1 MNTESFSVANSAGWT
16 PTIGHRRR
24 PRQPRTAPP
33 PGDLSLASPPELARA
48 VPQNML
54 LRLMP
59 AVMVIAVIGMIS
71 MMAVTGGRTAFANPL
86 FLMFPL
92 MMVMSMVGM
101 VASGGR
107 GGPARA
113 AEVNEDRKDYLRHL
127 ATLRDTADEAAAV
140 QRADADRDHP
150 DPRALPSLIGTA
162 RMWERRPSD
171 DDFGDVRIG
180 LGAHRLAGDLTPPET
195 APVENVEPVSAVA
208 LRRFVQA
215 RSAVPGL
222 ATALALRG
230 FPAVSVSGPHD
241 DVHALLRSMVC
252 LLAVQHGPDHLGVAA
267 VVADPIA
274 PQWDW
279 IKWLPH
285 VGHPDRMDGLGP
297 TRMIYRSLAGFE
309 ADLADHLADR
319 GRFSRTDP
327 SPGLRHLLVIVG
339 DGAMTGDEELMLGA
353 GLDGVTVLELGE
365 TADSL
370 AARRGL
376 SLIVDGD
383 RLSARTAAGVE
394 EFAVADACGLATAET
409 IARRLAR
416 YRPASF
422 GALADLDIPTTAPDP
437 GLPGLLGVPD
447 AGRFDPSL
455 AWRGRRG
462 AQRLRVPIGYTTD
475 GTPIDLDL
483 KESAHGGM
491 GPHGLCVG
499 ATGSGKSELLRT
511 LVLGL
516 MATHSPDELNLVLV
530 DFKGGAT
537 FLGLESSNH
546 VAAVITNLEHEL
558 EMVDRMADALS
569 GELHRR
575 QELLRAAGNF
585 ANVTDYER
593 ARTAGA
599 ELAPLPALVV
609 VVDEFSELLAQKP
622 DFAELFVA
630 IGRLGRS
637 LHIHLL
643 LASQRLEE
651 GRLRGLDSHL
661 SYRIGLKTFSANE
674 SRTVLGV
681 PDAYHLPSEPGAAYL
696 KCDSSTPV
704 RFRTSYVSGPYTPP
718 AEDAATEGRGPA
730 GVVRVWNA
738 DTVVRLPA
746 DDDEQAERETDA
758 MAPTVLATLVGRI
771 DGHGSRPHPVWLP
784 PLEPQIG
791 LDTVVAETGGSPG
804 RLRTV
809 LGIVDR
815 PYDQRRD
822 PLLIDLSG
830 ASGHAAIVGGPRSGK
845 STAICTLIAGL
856 ALGHAPAEV
865 SVYCLD
871 FGGGALAAIAGLP
884 HVGGVAPRNRPDA
897 VRRTVAE
904 VTGVLTARE
913 ASASDG
919 PADGYGDV
927 FLVIDGFGVL
937 RNEFEELEEQVTD
950 LVARGLAYGIHV
962 LVAAARWADIRPSVK
977 DLLGTRIELKLG
989 DALDS
994 EMDRRC
1000 AASVPADKPGRG
1012 ITADGLHLLI
1022 ASPTVDGS
1030 TTDLADE
1037 IVARYP
1043 AQRAPAVR
1051 TLTTRLTPADFADH
1065 ELPTGPGQVAIGL
1078 GEAELAPFVVD
1089 FAREA
1094 HLLVFGDAESGKT
1107 NTLRVLVRGLV
1118 ASGQATDV
1126 KVVLVDYRRTLL
1138 GTVTGDHLAGYATST
1153 RTAAP
1158 MMAQLAE
1165 FLTARLPADDASADD
1180 LADHNWWTGPDVYL
1194 VIDDYDLVTSPA
1206 GNPLAPIADLLGHA
1220 RDIGLRVILAR
1231 RSGGIGRALFDP
1243 FIARMRDL
1251 SCDVFLMAGDPDEGY
1266 IVGRHRMHKLAV
1278 GRGEYV
1284 SRSRRAEAVQVL
1296 APDEGTDR

>member
-1 MNTESFSVANSAGWT
+1 MNTDGISAA
-16 PTIGHRRR
+16 PTWAPTVGHRRR
-24 PRQPRTAPP
+24 PRPARIAPP
-33 PGDLSLASPPELARA
+33 PGDLHLASPPELARG

-54 LRLMP
+54 LRLLP
-59 AVMVIAVIGMIS
+59 AVMVVAVVGMIA
-71 MMAVTGGRTAFANPL
+71 MMAVTGGRAAFANPL

-127 ATLRDTADEAAAV
+127 STLRDTADESAAV
-140 QRADADRDHP
+140 QRADAERDHP
-150 DPRALPSLIGTA
+150 DPLAIPSLIGTDQ
-162 RMWERRPSD
+162 MWERRPSD
-171 DDFGDVRIG
+171 DDFGDVRVG
-180 LGAHRLAGDLTPPET
+180 LGAHRLAGDLIPPET
-195 APVENVEPVSAVA
+195 APVESVEPVSAVA

-222 ATALALRG
+222 ATAVSFRG
-230 FPAVSVSGPHD
+230 FPAISVSGPHG
-241 DVHALLRSMVC
+241 DVHALMRAMVC
-252 LLAVQHGPDHLGVAA
+252 RLVVQHGPDHIGVAA
-267 VVADPIA
+267 VVADPVA

-279 IKWLPH
+279 LKWLPH
-285 VGHPDRMDGLGP
+285 VGHPDHVDGLGP
-297 TRMIYRSLAGFE
+297 TRMIYRTLAALE

-339 DGAMTGDEELMLGA
+339 DGEVTGDEELTIGA
-353 GLDGVTVLELGE
+353 GLDGVTVLELGA

-370 AARRGL
+370 ATRRGL
-376 SLIVDGD
+376 SLIVDGAK
-383 RLSARTAAGVE
+383 LSAQTAAGLE
-394 EFAVADACGLATAET
+394 EFAVADACGLATAEAV
-409 IARRLAR
+409 ARALAR

-422 GALADLDIPTTAPDP
+422 GALADLEISLTAPDP
-437 GLPGLLGVPD
+437 GLPRLLGVAD
-447 AGRFDPSL
+447 AGAFDPAV

-462 AQRLRVPIGYTTD
+462 ADRLRVPIGYTAD
-475 GTPIDLDL
+475 GTPVDLDL

-516 MATHSPDELNLVLV
+516 IATHSPDELNLVLV

-537 FLGLESSNH
+537 FLGLESNH

-575 QELLRAAGNF
+575 QELLRAAGSF

-599 ELAPLPALVV
+599 DLAPLPALVV

-718 AEDAATEGRGPA
+718 VGATVDDGHGQT

-738 DTVVRLPA
+738 DTVVDLPT
-746 DDDEQAERETDA
+746 DDDPGDQPVDV
-758 MAPTVLATLVGRI
+758 MAPTVLQTLVARI
-771 DGHGSRPHPVWLP
+771 DGHGAPPHPVWLP
-784 PLEPQIG
+784 PLDDSIG
-791 LDTVVAETGGSPG
+791 LDAVLAETGRAPG
-804 RLRTV
+804 GLRTV
-809 LGIVDR
+809 LGLVDR

-822 PLLIDLSG
+822 PLIVDLSG
-830 ASGHAAIVGGPRSGK
+830 AAGNAAIVGGPRSGK
-845 STAICTLIAGL
+845 STALCTLIAGL
-856 ALGHAPAEV
+856 ALGHDPTQV

-904 VTGVLTARE
+904 VVGVLTARE
-913 ASASDG
+913 AELTEGAGS
-919 PADGYGDV
+919 GDV

-937 RNEFEELEEQVTD
+937 RNEFEELEDQVTD
-950 LVARGLAYGIHV
+950 LVTRGLAYGVHV
-962 LVAAARWADIRPSVK
+962 VVAAGRWADIRPGVK
-977 DLLGTRIELKLG
+977 DLLGSRIELKLG

-994 EMDRRC
+994 EMDRR
-1000 AASVPADKPGRG
+1000 AAARVPADRPGRG

-1022 ASPTVDGS
+1022 AAPTIDGS
-1030 TTDLADE
+1030 ATTLVDTALARHPDL
-1037 IVARYP
+1037 
-1043 AQRAPAVR
+1043 RAPAVR
-1051 TLTTRLTPADFADH
+1051 TLTTRLSPDEFAAHDR
-1065 ELPTGPGQVAIGL
+1065 PTSPGQVAIGL
-1078 GEAELAPFVVD
+1078 GESELAPFVVD
-1089 FAREA
+1089 FGREA
-1094 HLLVFGDAESGKT
+1094 QLLVFGDAESGKT
-1107 NTLRVLVRGLV
+1107 NTLRVLVEGLV
-1118 ASGQATDV
+1118 ASGPATEV
-1126 KVVLVDYRRTLL
+1126 KIVLVDYRRTLL
-1138 GTVTGDHLAGYATST
+1138 GAVTGEHLAGYATSA

-1165 FLTARLPADDASADD
+1165 FLTARLPADDVGADE
-1180 LADHNWWTGPDVYL
+1180 LADRSWWTGPDVYL
-1194 VIDDYDLVTSPA
+1194 VIDDYDLVAGPT

-1266 IVGRHRMHKLAV
+1266 VVGRHRMQRLGA

-1284 SRSRRAEAVQVL
+1284 SRSRRAEAVQVV
-1296 APDEGTDR
+1296 APNEDAQ